1 MLPIC
6 TLLISN
12 VGWSLVCYVFGILTS
27 MVPHI
32 FGNLFEDILIEIMN
46 KIRK

>member
-6 TLLISN
+6 TVVVNN
-12 VGWSLVCYVFGILTS
+12 VDWPLVCGVFGILTS
-27 MVPHI
+27 MVAHI
-32 FGNLFEDILIEIMN
+32 FGNLFEDIFIEIMN